1 MPDVYLVPHDEP
13 KAEEFLDFDR
23 SYQDQELTE
32 KDIEEIE
39 RRADAFYLSL
49 CT

>member
-23 SYQDQELTE
+23 PYQELTE
-32 KDIEEIE
+32 KEIEEIE